1 MNWCRI
7 SSINCMMQ
15 KPVTPNTLWRP
26 FFLNDPTEK
35 NKIPIIAGKVFVVG
49 LEVFRVFSWENTVYI
64 IMS

>member
-1 MNWCRI
+1 VQDFFHQLYDAKTCHTKH
-7 SSINCMMQ
+7 S
-15 KPVTPNTLWRP
+15 VAA
-26 FFLNDPTEK
+26 FFLNDHTEK